1 MKIVKHYEFA
11 IEDQDV
17 LFAKWGAYL
26 EKSAKT
32 PEKYPRYIFGPAGY
46 TQMGDCFKG
55 VSIMEIDNE
64 DQLIN
69 YMLELGP
76 ELKATFELLF
86 DGNQYVQAYMASKQ

>member
-1 MKIVKHYEFA
+1 
-11 IEDQDV
+11 
-17 LFAKWGAYL
+17 
-26 EKSAKT
+26 
-32 PEKYPRYIFGPAGY
+32 
-46 TQMGDCFKG
+46 MGGCFKG

-86 DGNQYVQAYMASKQ
+86 DGNQYVQAYMAMKQ